1 MNAFLKAKQ
10 KYTSFAKIADYVGMD
25 RSTIYLILNEK
36 RGTSLRIA
44 IKIGEYLGLS
54 EKASIEAWKDIEA
67 RKIDK
72 EIEEYKSNKR
82 VLTKQ

>member
-1 MNAFLKAKQ
+1 MNAFLKVKQ
-10 KYTSFAKIADYVGMD
+10 KDTSFAKIADYVGMD

-36 RGTSLRIA
+36 RRTSLRIA

-82 VLTKQ
+82 ALTK